1 MIFDCIRMAIGDYN
15 EAVIWPEGPTM
26 SIIKQRLHNYLVV
39 IQATG
44 NVFGHNT
51 VSQSIVS
58 GGIVNNALVNP
69 MRAINRTFS
78 DVTKCY

>member
-15 EAVIWPEGPTM
+15 EAVIWSEGPTM
-26 SIIKQRLHNYLVV
+26 SIVKQRLHNYLVV

-51 VSQSIVS
+51 VSQSIVVRWNCQQRS
-58 GGIVNNALVNP
+58 CKSNACNQSH
-69 MRAINRTFS
+69 FQ
-78 DVTKCY
+78 